1 MTFTKL
7 IRRFSTVAFGT
18 ALCLPIGVQ
27 AQKAPAAGLADS
39 AVNTRFNEIKPL
51 VSPDGSTLYFSRSNH
66 ARSAGGRKDKGDV
79 WMAPILTGGASEEVE
94 LGPARH
100 AGQPFNNAELN
111 TVIGFSE
118 NGEDIYYQ
126 SSNPEARS
134 MRQAGIYKVAGNG
147 GSPQPVKIHYFF
159 NGARYQDASIAA
171 DGKVMLLSLES
182 YSTYG
187 LEDLY
192 VSFLQP
198 DGSWSEP
205 KNLGPEINTTKQE
218 MAAWL
223 SQDGETLYFT
233 SNGHGG
239 YGSMDIFRSK
249 RLDGSWKRWSKPE
262 NLGTEINTPGAD
274 MYYSESPQGGWAWFS
289 STQNSEGYGDI
300 RKVPIPEQEEES
312 PLVAE
317 ETPAVTEQPV
327 MQHPV
332 VKAQVQ
338 PEQEEEVIE
347 EVTVLVKQS
356 FDLQGNVINEEG
368 ELQPAQLRISRQEG
382 AFTEDARTNGRYTV
396 SLPEAGRYKVRAQ
409 APGYFAVDTVLEV
422 REGDNALNLRLKPLR
437 VGETVQLQ
445 NVMFRQSTAVLVE
458 DSNEALDE
466 VAEMMKENP
475 QMEILLT
482 GHTDNQGNSK
492 VNIRLSRERVEAVK
506 NYLISRGISEKR
518 IEGKGLGGTRPI
530 ASNASEETRRLNRR
544 VEFTIT
550 KK

>member
-1 MTFTKL
+1 MIFTKL
-7 IRRFSTVAFGT
+7 IRRFSTVGLGA
-18 ALCLPIGVQ
+18 ALCLPLAAQ
-27 AQKAPAAGLADS
+27 AQKAPATGAADS

-51 VSPDGSTLYFSRSNH
+51 VSPDGTTLYFSRSNH
-66 ARSAGGRKDKGDV
+66 ALSAGGRKDKGDV
-79 WMAPILTGGASEEVE
+79 WMAPIQAGGASGEVQ
-94 LGPARH
+94 LGAATH
-100 AGQPFNNAELN
+100 AGKPFNNAELN
-111 TVIGFSE
+111 TVIGFSADG
-118 NGEDIYYQ
+118 GEIYFQ

-134 MRQAGIYKVAGNG
+134 MRQPGIYKVSRNG
-147 GSPQPVKIHYFF
+147 GNMQAVKIHYFF
-159 NGARYQDASIAA
+159 NGARYQDACISA

-205 KNLGPEINTTKQE
+205 KNLGPEINTTRQE

-223 SQDGETLYFT
+223 SRDGQTIYFT

-239 YGSMDIFRSK
+239 YGSMDIFRSR

-262 NLGTEINTPGAD
+262 NLGPEVNTAGAD
-274 MYYSESPQGGWAWFS
+274 MYYSESPKGEWAWFS

-300 RKVPIPEQEEES
+300 RKVRIPESAEEENL
-312 PLVAE
+312 LVE
-317 ETPAVTEQPV
+317 EEVPSVTEQPV
-327 MQHPV
+327 QQPPV

-338 PEQEEEVIE
+338 QEEKAAVE

-356 FDLQGNVINEEG
+356 FDLQGSITNEEG
-368 ELQPAQLRISRQEG
+368 NIQAAKLHISRPEG
-382 AFTEDARTNGRYTV
+382 AFGEEAHTSGRYSF
-396 SLPEAGRYKVRAQ
+396 SLPEAGRYKVRVQ
-409 APGYFAVDTVLEV
+409 AAGYFPLDTALQV
-422 REGDNALNLRLKPLR
+422 REGDNALDLRLKPLR

-445 NVMFRQSTAVLVE
+445 NVMFRQSTAVLLE
-458 DSNEALDE
+458 ESNEALDE
-466 VAEMMKENP
+466 VVVLMKENP

-518 IEGKGLGGTRPI
+518 IEGKGMGGTRPV